1 MKKIKKYIYNK
12 ILKNSIIILVI
23 LITIT
28 NVFIGNIVY
37 AVDSENFAVNNIEN
51 SGNNTETESTGGA
64 VEESVDVAAGTIL
77 EPLLAFVRYI
87 ADTIMS
93 AVTSFMTNEPF
104 TGIMTKNPVNY
115 ENTNISATKTLDME
129 PYKNVFGFYTN
140 YKYPNFKYSL
150 EHIFTGKVDL
160 LSIDFLS
167 GKVVGE
173 DGIRDNNS
181 EGWNRVRSI
190 ISAWYKILRMFSMV
204 GLLSV
209 LIYTGIKIIISAN
222 AQDKAKYKER
232 IVNWFI
238 AVALLFAMHYIMA
251 FIIAVVQNI
260 TLLFGNTVGTIK
272 VNLLDGRG
280 TTFVT
285 NLMGLARFQAQQMA
299 FTTQVVYIAIYIA
312 LVTITI
318 RFTLVYIKRMIN
330 MAFLT
335 LIAPIVAL
343 TYPIDKMKGEARGF
357 QLWLKDYI
365 YNALLQLLHYIL
377 YVVLLESSLDLAV
390 TNPIYAIIV
399 LMFMTQ
405 AEKLM
410 KKIFGFQ
417 RARGGTVGGLAG
429 AFTATAFVTGVTHM
443 FQGNNSKKSLKANDI
458 RYKNDLDYLDLL
470 KKDDANV
477 GEFINENLLSGL
489 VVESEQEPESNRLQ
503 IDNSIYNKRKELT
516 DEDLTFNKNGDNR
529 DKYLDGIFRDLTRQ
543 YGKIERAENN
553 QNEIDKFMKE
563 IEKNRKKLEH
573 VIINNEAIFG
583 RENIPFQY
591 ADIYSNLSSKE
602 LLDKMN
608 ESLEVGDYEK
618 AKEYYD
624 ILNRRRKENEYFSRN
639 GGPQLFIKPVSN
651 TANDTQ
657 QPTTINLNLQQQ
669 TQNRQMPSQQQ
680 TQNRQM
686 SSQYQIP
693 NGQVSN
699 QQQVQGQQ
707 PVRRQILNND
717 MPGSDEKIGLIQE
730 AMNTPLAMGLRN
742 VGRKI
747 AKPVWDTQKDARY
760 NGERLA
766 KNLSVAAVGA
776 VLGTTAAAVQAG
788 ISISDGKYNPIEGVA
803 SFASG
808 VAVANKIVK
817 GVTEDEVETLKNK
830 ANEWYN
836 DDNVINKYNSI
847 YGNKGKS
854 MRDRAR
860 KNYISRGISDFEE
873 QRQIFEYAEYL
884 LAQHRVSSID
894 EADRLAIAVYEYR
907 KDLIENGTYASVIDN
922 KKKEKYLDFQVK
934 RYNGSASEQVVRK
947 THENFIKSAIEF
959 DNVVN

>member
-1 MKKIKKYIYNK
+1 MKKIKKYICNK
-12 ILKNSIIILVI
+12 ILKNIIIIFTI

-28 NVFIGNIVY
+28 NFFIGNIVY
-37 AVDSENFAVNNIEN
+37 AVDSENSSVSNIAN
-51 SGNNTETESTGGA
+51 SGNNVETENTGGA
-64 VEESVDVAAGTIL
+64 IEESIDTVAGTIL
-77 EPLLAFVRYI
+77 EPFLALVRYI

-93 AVTSFMTNEPF
+93 AVTAFMTNEPF
-104 TGIMTKNPVNY
+104 TSIMTKNPVDD

-129 PYKNVFGFYTN
+129 PYKNAFGFYTN

-181 EGWNRVRSI
+181 EGWNKMRTI
-190 ISAWYKILRMFSMV
+190 ISSWYKILRMFSMV

-209 LIYTGIKIIISAN
+209 LIYTGIKIIISTN

-238 AVALLFAMHYIMA
+238 AVALLFSMHYIMA

-299 FTTQVVYIAIYIA
+299 FTTQVIYIVIYVA
-312 LVTITI
+312 LITFTI
-318 RFTLVYIKRMIN
+318 RFTLIYIKRMIN

-335 LIAPIVAL
+335 LISPIVAL

-357 QLWLKDYI
+357 QIWLKDYI

-390 TNPIYAIIV
+390 KNPIYAIIV

-410 KKIFGFQ
+410 KKVFGFQ

-429 AFTATAFVTGVTHM
+429 AFTATTFATGVTHM
-443 FQGNNSKKSLKANDI
+443 LQGNHSKKSSKSNNI
-458 RYKNDLDYLDLL
+458 KYKDDLDFIT
-470 KKDDANV
+470 KDDANV
-477 GEFINENLLSGL
+477 GEFINEDLLPNPAL
-489 VVESEQEPESNRLQ
+489 EPEQESESNRLQ
-503 IDNSIYNKRKELT
+503 IDNSIYNKRRELT
-516 DEDLTFNKNGDNR
+516 TEDLTLNRNGDNR
-529 DKYLDGIFRDLTRQ
+529 EKYLEGIFRDLTKQ
-543 YGKIERAENN
+543 YGKIQRAGNN

-563 IEKNRKKLEH
+563 IEKNRKKFEH
-573 VIINNEAIFG
+573 MIINNEAIFN
-583 RENIPFQY
+583 RDNIPFQY

-602 LLDKMN
+602 LLNKMN
-608 ESLEVGDYEK
+608 ESLEAGDYEK

-651 TANDTQ
+651 TANATQ
-657 QPTTINLNLQQQ
+657 QPTTNNLNLQQQ
-669 TQNRQMPSQQQ
+669 TQNRQMASQH
-680 TQNRQM
+680 
-686 SSQYQIP
+686 QIP
-693 NGQVSN
+693 NVQVSN
-699 QQQVQGQQ
+699 QQQAQNIQAQSQQ
-707 PVRRQILNND
+707 QVRSQMLNNE
-717 MPGSDEKIGLIQE
+717 MPGSDEKIGLIKD

-747 AKPVWDTQKDARY
+747 VKPVWDTQKDARY
-760 NGERLA
+760 NGERLV
-766 KNLSVAAVGA
+766 KNLAVGA
-776 VLGTTAAAVQAG
+776 VGTVLGTTAAAVQAG
-788 ISISDGKYNPIEGVA
+788 ISISDGKYNPVEGAA

-808 VAVANKIVK
+808 FAVANKIVK
-817 GVTEDEVETLKNK
+817 GVTENEVETLKNK

-836 DDNVINKYNSI
+836 DDNIINKYNSI
-847 YGNKGKS
+847 YGNEGKS

-884 LAQHRVSSID
+884 LKQHRVSSVD

-934 RYNGSASEQVVRK
+934 KYNGSASEQVVRK

-959 DNVVN
+959 DKVVN